1 MSLGIVIVNYRTP
14 QLTLDCLTSVAAQIN
29 DVPETRVALVDN
41 ASGDSS
47 VSFLR
52 DAIARYG
59 WNWIKLVTSPVN
71 RGFAGGTNLGLEAL
85 KQIQPQSQFIL
96 LLNSDAM
103 LKPNVLR
110 YVVEQM
116 QADPTVGVMSCML
129 LNSDHSV
136 QNTARRFPTP
146 ARLAAYSL
154 GLPWHFP
161 RAFAWADLDEPG
173 WDRRTLARDVD
184 WVGGAFMLIRRQTLD
199 GLGPLDE
206 RFFFYGEDAEFCHR
220 AWKHGWR
227 VRYDPGAAAVHLG
240 SASSDPTRLAARHRN
255 AFSWQA
261 RYQLQR
267 RCYGRLAEMF
277 IRAVDIASFGLR
289 YLKLRLSGRQDS
301 PECAAQRDILTLLL
315 RWPAAQRR

>member
-14 QLTLDCLTSVAAQIN
+14 QVTLNSLTSVAAQVQ
-29 DVPETRVALVDN
+29 DVPDTRVVLVDN
-41 ASGDSS
+41 ASGDDS

-52 DAIARYG
+52 SAIQRYG
-59 WNWIKLVTSPVN
+59 WTWITLVTSPVN
-71 RGFAGGTNLGLEAL
+71 RGFAGGSNLGIEAL
-85 KQIQPQSQFIL
+85 RQSHPRTQFVL
-96 LLNSDAM
+96 LLNSDAV

-110 YVVEQM
+110 YCVEQM
-116 QADPTVGVMSCML
+116 QNDPTIGVMSCML
-129 LNSDHSV
+129 LNPDHSV

-154 GLPWHFP
+154 GLPWLIPGIFS
-161 RAFAWADLDEPG
+161 WADLDEPG
-173 WDRRTLARDVD
+173 WDRKTLARDVD
-184 WVGGAFMLIRRQTLD
+184 WVGGAFMLIRRQTLESL
-199 GLGPLDE
+199 GLLDE

-227 VRYDPGAAAVHLG
+227 VRYDPGAAAIHLG
-240 SASSDPTRLAARHRN
+240 SASSDASRLAAKHKN

-277 IRAVDIASFGLR
+277 IRLVDIASFGLR
-289 YLKLRLSGRQDS
+289 YLKLRLGGKQDT
-301 PECAAQRDILTLLL
+301 PEFAVQRDILNLLL
-315 RWPAAQRR
+315 RWPAAQKR